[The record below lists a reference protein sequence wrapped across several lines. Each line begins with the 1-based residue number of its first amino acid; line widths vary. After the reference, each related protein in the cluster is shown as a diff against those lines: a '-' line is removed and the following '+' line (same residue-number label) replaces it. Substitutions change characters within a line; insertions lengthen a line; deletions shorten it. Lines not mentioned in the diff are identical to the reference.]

1 MTNKTEII
9 YRTALSYASYKGKE
23 SNINDDLLKNMF
35 NDLCL
40 LSDEYAFD
48 YKQELKNILNKEGKN
63 NDNNR

>member
-1 MTNKTEII
+1 MTDKTELI

-40 LSDEYAFD
+40 LSNEYAFD
-48 YKQELKNILNKEGKN
+48 YKQELKNILNEKK
-63 NDNNR
+63 

>member
-9 YRTALSYASYKGKE
+9 FRTALAYTSYKSE
-23 SNINDDLLKNMF
+23 PRTISDDLLKNMF

-48 YKQELKNILNKEGKN
+48 YKQELKNILKEEKN
-63 NDNNR
+63 DR

>member
-9 YRTALSYASYKGKE
+9 FRTALNYANFKGNE

-48 YKQELKNILNKEGKN
+48 YKQELRNILNKEK
-63 NDNNR
+63 